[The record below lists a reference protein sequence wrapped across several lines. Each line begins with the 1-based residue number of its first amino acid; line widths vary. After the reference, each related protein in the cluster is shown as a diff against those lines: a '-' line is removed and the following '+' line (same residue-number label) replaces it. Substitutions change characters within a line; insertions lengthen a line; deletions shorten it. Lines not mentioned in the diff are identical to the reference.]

1 MKLDKNGRGL
11 SAFVTQYSENNTFKG
26 ILLNEGLNDQANF
39 ICTKKQF
46 FQAMVDIIKRL
57 FPEDV
62 LLSSA
67 KVLNV
72 QLWPEDEG
80 ERLLY
85 GDKEVAFVAKLGS
98 HPFMTSTR
106 RGEGVRLRWT
116 RVDGGGG
123 SSP

>member
-1 MKLDKNGRGL
+1 MKDKNGEIL

-39 ICTKKQF
+39 ICTKKEF
-46 FQAMVDIIKRL
+46 FQAMVDSIKRR

-80 ERLLY
+80 
-85 GDKEVAFVAKLGS
+85 
-98 HPFMTSTR
+98 
-106 RGEGVRLRWT
+106 
-116 RVDGGGG
+116 
-123 SSP
+123 

>member
-1 MKLDKNGRGL
+1 
-11 SAFVTQYSENNTFKG
+11 
-26 ILLNEGLNDQANF
+26 
-39 ICTKKQF
+39 
-46 FQAMVDIIKRL
+46 MVDSIKRR

-85 GDKEVAFVAKLGS
+85 GDKEVAFLAKLAGFKYS
-98 HPFMTSTR
+98 FCYN
-106 RGEGVRLRWT
+106 
-116 RVDGGGG
+116 
-123 SSP
+123 

>member
-1 MKLDKNGRGL
+1 MTKPI
-11 SAFVTQYSENNTFKG
+11 SSVPV
-26 ILLNEGLNDQANF
+26 
-39 ICTKKQF
+39 KKQF
-46 FQAMVDIIKRL
+46 FQAMVDSIKRR

-85 GDKEVAFVAKLGS
+85 GDKEVAFLA
-98 HPFMTSTR
+98 
-106 RGEGVRLRWT
+106 RLA
-116 RVDGGGG
+116 GFK
-123 SSP
+123 

>member
-1 MKLDKNGRGL
+1 MTKPI
-11 SAFVTQYSENNTFKG
+11 SFVP
-26 ILLNEGLNDQANF
+26 
-39 ICTKKQF
+39 CKKQF
-46 FQAMVDIIKRL
+46 FQAMVDSIKRL

-85 GDKEVAFVAKLGS
+85 GDKEVAFLAKLAGFKYS
-98 HPFMTSTR
+98 
-106 RGEGVRLRWT
+106 LCYN
-116 RVDGGGG
+116 
-123 SSP
+123 